1 MAKCSH
7 THRALRALRDHVAG
21 QGSTVSPAASF
32 RWSDED
38 GADPDDD
45 GAGRPA
51 PGLPPAEIK
60 HYLEHGFVVARG
72 LLRESDF
79 DDLIG
84 AYDALITQRARALF
98 EAGLL
103 SSLHEDV
110 PFHKRL
116 AALRAD
122 PQLPVD
128 RRGDLTE
135 HIDIY
140 QARCPEMFHFF
151 FNKRLLAGVSSII
164 GPEITLSPIQHI
176 RPFTGDGDA
185 VATGPQWHMDQ
196 AVTLEEADE
205 AEIVTCWI
213 PFVDTFPENGCL
225 QFVDGLAP
233 DAAWRIDRP
242 NHLTIGHHESPHVQ
256 INERAGQRLEVPEA
270 FLRRLGKTQKDVNV
284 VEAVM
289 QKGDVLLFNA
299 YVPHRGGVNSS
310 PDLVRW
316 SMDLRFQPTGTPTG
330 RPHWP
335 EFILQSHAD
344 PSVVQD
350 SYEDWCER
358 WAEGL
363 ASPSTDLHRQPPA
376 DAPLQQGDR
385 VRIISL
391 TSAADRVK
399 DAAKVARSDL
409 GLVQERVNETTY
421 LLVLMDGSGMKTCA
435 RDELELF

>member
-1 MAKCSH
+1 MAECSH
-7 THRALRALRDHVAG
+7 SNRALRVLCDHLH
-21 QGSTVSPAASF
+21 QGSTVLSLPVPSATRFEGAA
-32 RWSDED
+32 
-38 GADPDDD
+38 
-45 GAGRPA
+45 AGRDSAGAA
-51 PGLPPAEIK
+51 PGLPPAEIQ

-84 AYDALITQRARALF
+84 AYDALITQRARPLF
-98 EAGLL
+98 EAGML
-103 SSLHEDV
+103 SSLHEDE

-116 AALRAD
+116 ASLRAD
-122 PQLPVD
+122 PRLPVD
-128 RRGDLTE
+128 KRGDLTAQ
-135 HIDIY
+135 IDIY
-140 QARCPEMFHFF
+140 QARCPEMFRFF
-151 FNKRLLAGVSSII
+151 FNERLLAGVSSII

-176 RPFTGDGDA
+176 RPFMGDRNA

-233 DAAWRIDRP
+233 DAAWRADRSK
-242 NHLTIGHHESPHVQ
+242 HLTIGHHESPH
-256 INERAGQRLEVPEA
+256 RTMHDHTGQQLQVPEE
-270 FLRRLGKTQKDVNV
+270 FLERLGKTQKDVNV

-344 PSVVQD
+344 PTTVQD
-350 SYEDWCER
+350 SYDDWCER
-358 WAEGL
+358 WIEGL
-363 ASPSTDLHRQPPA
+363 ASPSTDLHRQPPV
-376 DAPLQQGDR
+376 DAPLHPGDR
-385 VRIISL
+385 VRIISRTTGEDRFDDATKP
-391 TSAADRVK
+391 TS
-399 DAAKVARSDL
+399 SDL
-409 GLVQERVNETTY
+409 ALVQERLDETTY
-421 LLVLMDGSGMKTCA
+421 LLALMDGSGMKTCA